1 MGASIKISSDA
12 KQFQQEMQKVTQDL
26 KVMSSELSVV
36 STKAQLFGSE
46 QDKLSTKSKELNNT
60 IKGQNTILNLQKQS
74 IQAVTGDIQKY
85 KDRNSELKK
94 SISEVEAKLKDSIK
108 NTGENS
114 KETKQLQQELG
125 KLQKE
130 YNANEKAIDKSTKQV
145 ESYKI
150 KMNETEKAILQ
161 SKKALEE
168 TDKKLG
174 TMKWDEASDKLD
186 KFGKK
191 SKDLGG
197 TLSKGVTA
205 PVMALGAAS
214 MVAFND
220 VDEGLDTIITKT
232 GATGDAMKG
241 FEETFNNVYG
251 SMPTTAEDAGIAIGE
266 INTRFGITGERLEEL
281 SRDFLRFAEINGVDL
296 NDSIG
301 KTNRLMKQWNIDS
314 SRTTDLLDM
323 LTMAGQGTGVSL
335 DKLMDSVQTNGAVL
349 KSMGMTLEDSIILLS
364 EFEAN
369 GINSESAMM
378 ALKKATVSYA
388 KDGKSMT
395 QGLQETV
402 KTIKDAKSETDA
414 LKIATEVFGSKGAT
428 EMTTAIR
435 EGRMELG
442 QFGFKM
448 EEFAGTVKET
458 FDATQDPPDKMK
470 TAMNNL
476 KLTGTALANSIFE
489 VLAPAINSAVE
500 KAKSFNEW
508 FQKLSPTIKKL
519 IVIIGGIAAAIGP
532 VLVVLGG
539 LAGSISK
546 IIALGGKI
554 APWLAK
560 SKMLGSLKT
569 SLLGVKGAIAGI
581 TLPVAGV
588 IAAIA
593 ALVGIFIYLY
603 KTNEDFRNN
612 VNVVWEQI
620 KQVIGSV
627 IESIKIIIS
636 IFVEGFIQLWKKYGD
651 DITKIATDAF
661 SLITKI
667 VEWFVRVVKD
677 YILPFILWMVNI
689 FQNNLD
695 SIKQIFQGAFKI
707 IGGIIDFFVGLFTG
721 NWSKMWQGVKS
732 IASGA
737 GDILSGIFKVIVNS
751 LGNIWDKLKSLLL
764 KPIEW
769 AKDKIIGVWNGITE
783 PFQKVADS
791 IARIWEG
798 IKSKFKL
805 PHFTVKGSLNPLTWV
820 NNGMPSIGVQ
830 WYAKGA
836 IMTKP
841 TIFGVNGNNLMAGGE
856 AGEEAILPLSKLWDE
871 LGKNFDKLEQRLN
884 KNSDKHIYI
893 TNVTQ
898 LDGREIARGTVEYTA
913 EELEELRRQNNYGK
927 GVLSYV

>member
-1 MGASIKISSDA
+1 
-12 KQFQQEMQKVTQDL
+12 MQ
-26 KVMSSELSVV
+26 
-36 STKAQLFGSE
+36 A
-46 QDKLSTKSKELNNT
+46 
-60 IKGQNTILNLQKQS
+60 
-74 IQAVTGDIQKY
+74 
-85 KDRNSELKK
+85 
-94 SISEVEAKLKDSIK
+94 
-108 NTGENS
+108 
-114 KETKQLQQELG
+114 ELG

-150 KMNETEKAILQ
+150 KMNETEKVILQ

-168 TDKKLG
+168 TDKKLS
-174 TMKWDEASDKLD
+174 TMKWDEASQKLD
-186 KFGKK
+186 KFGNK
-191 SKDLGG
+191 SKEIGG
-197 TLSKGVTA
+197 SLSKGVTA
-205 PVMALGAAS
+205 PIMALGAAS

-220 VDEGLDTIITKT
+220 VDEGLDTIIVKT
-232 GATGDAMKG
+232 GATGDAMDG
-241 FEETFNNVYG
+241 LETSFNAVYG
-251 SMPTTAEDAGIAIGE
+251 SMPTTAENAGIAIGE
-266 INTRFGITGERLEEL
+266 INTRFGATGERLEEL
-281 SRDFLRFAEINGVDL
+281 SKDFLRFAEINKVDL

-314 SRTTDLLDM
+314 SKTTDLLDM

-335 DKLMDSVQTNGAVL
+335 DKLMDSVQANGAVL
-349 KSMGMTLEDSIILLS
+349 KSMGMTIEDSIILLS

-378 ALKKATVSYA
+378 ALKKATISYA

-395 QGLQETV
+395 QGLQD
-402 KTIKDAKSETDA
+402 TIKAIKGAKTETDA

-442 QFGFKM
+442 QFGLKM
-448 EEFAGTVKET
+448 EEYAGTVKDT
-458 FDATQDPPDKMK
+458 FEATQDPPDKMK

-476 KLTGTALANSIFE
+476 KLAGTGLANSIFE
-489 VLAPAINSAVE
+489 VLAPAINSVVD
-500 KAKSFNEW
+500 KAKGFNEW

-546 IIALGGKI
+546 IIALGSKI

-560 SKMLGSLKT
+560 SKMLSSLKT
-569 SLLGVKGAIAGI
+569 SLLGVKTAIAGI

-593 ALVGIFIYLY
+593 VLVGTFVYLY

-612 VNVVWEQI
+612 VNVVWEQVKKI
-620 KQVIGSV
+620 ISSV
-627 IESIKIIIS
+627 IENLKIIIS
-636 IFVEGFIQLWKKYGD
+636 MFVEGFIQLWKKYGD
-651 DITKIATDAF
+651 DITKIATTAF
-661 SLITKI
+661 NLIAKI
-667 VEWFVRVVKD
+667 VEWFVKVVKD
-677 YILPFILWMVNI
+677 YILPFVLWMVNI
-689 FQNNLD
+689 FKSNLD
-695 SIKQIFQGAFKI
+695 NIKQIFQGIFKI
-707 IGGIIDFFVGLFTG
+707 IGGIIDFFIGLFTG

-737 GDILSGIFKVIVNS
+737 GDVLGGIFKVIVNV

-769 AKDKIIGVWNGITE
+769 AKDKIIGAWNGITA
-783 PFQKVADS
+783 PFREVADS
-791 IARIWEG
+791 IGRIWEG

-805 PHFTVKGSLNPLTWV
+805 PHFTIKGSLNPLTWIDK
-820 NNGMPSIGVQ
+820 GMPSIGVN
-830 WYAKGA
+830 WYAKGG
-836 IMTKP
+836 IMTQP
-841 TIFGVNGNNLMAGGE
+841 TIFGMNGNNLMAGGE
-856 AGEEAILPLSKLWDE
+856 AGDEAILPLSNLWIE

-884 KNSDKHIYI
+884 KNSDRPINI
-893 TNVTQ
+893 TNITT

-913 EELEELRRQNNYGK
+913 QELEDLRRQNNYGK